1 MALPDTRPRMFLRMR
16 DHNPSDSRPFI
27 TYTPIA
33 LIVLIFLSYRNAFWN
48 KEALLPFYD
57 KRAMFPER
65 VHYRRDLYSLTSS
78 MFLHVSRMH
87 LLGNMLILNIFV
99 DNLED
104 ETGHC

>member
-1 MALPDTRPRMFLRMR
+1 
-16 DHNPSDSRPFI
+16 
-27 TYTPIA
+27 
-33 LIVLIFLSYRNAFWN
+33 
-48 KEALLPFYD
+48 
-57 KRAMFPER
+57 MFPER

-104 ETGHC
+104 EMGHCWFFYISSGIAAGLLQDASDLISPLAIVGYRARLLGLWADIFC